1 MMVEPHYTSVMR
13 STRSGNYYNVPISA
27 DAMARRKHEM
37 SVFNSHDG
45 FEHETVAAAWGTTT
59 MRRLPAVAKR
69 RDLNAA
75 LDGVAPSK
83 DPHTFQPAF
92 AFDLNRLVASLT
104 KGSASSS
111 NSSSITSTRSQGEP
125 TPEPMPENS
134 RRPVL
139 PEATAPRQRRRRGAL
154 SGKEELT
161 RSYAPTSTTP
171 ENSIIT
177 YSLNKRKQ
185 MRLAAKALAAASVNG
200 PTFEVAVANAG
211 NEHQPQYVPRYV
223 PEYQS
228 DVAMS
233 RNREPSLDQQSYAL

>member
-1 MMVEPHYTSVMR
+1 MDRNDFSHRNDSQFESVRKMAGIFGMEALQSLVI
-13 STRSGNYYNVPISA
+13 ST
-27 DAMARRKHEM
+27 
-37 SVFNSHDG
+37 
-45 FEHETVAAAWGTTT
+45 
-59 MRRLPAVAKR
+59 PAEQLERV
-69 RDLNAA
+69 N
-75 LDGVAPSK
+75 
-83 DPHTFQPAF
+83 
-92 AFDLNRLVASLT
+92 AFDAYEQGLIAHVRENLQAPAAEANPPHPKPIRSLCLKTRGDLCYPKPQRLD
-104 KGSASSS
+104 
-111 NSSSITSTRSQGEP
+111 N
-125 TPEPMPENS
+125 
-134 RRPVL
+134 
-139 PEATAPRQRRRRGAL
+139 
-154 SGKEELT
+154 EELT

-185 MRLAAKALAAASVNG
+185 KRLAAKALAAASVNG